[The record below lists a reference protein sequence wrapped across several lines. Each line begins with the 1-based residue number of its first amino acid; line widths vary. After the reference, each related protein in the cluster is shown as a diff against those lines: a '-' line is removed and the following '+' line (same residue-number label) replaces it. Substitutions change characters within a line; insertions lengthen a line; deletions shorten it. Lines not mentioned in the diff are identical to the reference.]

1 MSFRP
6 YLDKEIYNR
15 HLDGHATETHQMP
28 NIFCSY
34 IDSVLESE
42 NIKQLKKE
50 LRAVFVDLESNENSE
65 EENQLKFLDDILRA
79 M

>member
-1 MSFRP
+1 
-6 YLDKEIYNR
+6 
-15 HLDGHATETHQMP
+15 
-28 NIFCSY
+28 
-34 IDSVLESE
+34 VLESE
-42 NIKQLKKE
+42 NIKHFKKK